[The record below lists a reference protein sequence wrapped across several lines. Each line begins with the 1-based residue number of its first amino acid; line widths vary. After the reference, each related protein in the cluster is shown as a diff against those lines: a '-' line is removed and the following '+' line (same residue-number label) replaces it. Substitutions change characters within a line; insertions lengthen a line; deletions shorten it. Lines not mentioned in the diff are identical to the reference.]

1 MAGFAGHFPFAGHLL
16 YNHNKKQRNGNG
28 KRRVIAMECM
38 KKRLRW
44 GFGILV
50 LVSMLLGHSVW
61 AAPAVL
67 PSQTP
72 PTNAA
77 IQNVRF
83 HSSEDLFRI
92 VMDMNAIPAYTVSA
106 VDLPQQ
112 LEIELPDTVNR
123 SGANQFSF
131 HDPFVE
137 NLRFV
142 DLGGGRFK
150 AVISLKL
157 PIMPK
162 IGVMQSP
169 TRLVVDLLKT
179 YDSKNESIVA
189 PGIVYTEIIKG
200 RLAGP
205 VRAHVLAVDLKSGYS
220 LKPVLSN
227 DSVAGVE
234 TLSEMAD
241 RLDNVAMINGPYFM
255 RSGEILGLM
264 KIDRNL
270 VSAPEIPRTSFGILP
285 DGKFV
290 FDAPVYSG
298 YIELP
303 DKSKI
308 PIDGVNRNRGDSE
321 LILYNPY
328 YAYWTLT
335 SPGGREYVIRNGRIV
350 EVRDYNSVIPQ
361 GASVL
366 SVSGRPAWLM
376 AHLKVGDRL
385 NIHQTIGPVWD
396 NVVHAVGGGPCL
408 VKNAQLYVTTL
419 GEEFGSDVAGG
430 RAPRTALGIT
440 KDNRVLLVVVDGRNR
455 SSVGFTLLELAQFM
469 LEQGAAEALNLDGGG
484 SSEMLIGRRIVNEPS
499 DGRERRMGAGI
510 AVVRTKPGK

>member
-1 MAGFAGHFPFAGHLL
+1 MAW
-16 YNHNKKQRNGNG
+16 
-28 KRRVIAMECM
+28 ME
-38 KKRLRW
+38 KRLRW
-44 GFGILV
+44 RFGILILV
-50 LVSMLLGHSVW
+50 LTFLGQSVW
-61 AAPAVL
+61 AAPATPIASAVTPAQSRPVVL
-67 PSQTP
+67 PTQTP
-72 PTNAA
+72 PTGAT

-83 HSSEDLFRI
+83 HSSDDLFRI
-92 VMDMNAIPAYTVSA
+92 VMDMSAIPAYTVSA

-123 SGANQFSF
+123 SGANQISF
-131 HDPFVE
+131 NDPFVE

-162 IGVMQSP
+162 VGVMQSP
-169 TRLVVDLLKT
+169 TRLVVDLLKN
-179 YDSKNESIVA
+179 YDSTNESIIA

-205 VRAHVLAVDLKSGYS
+205 VRAHVLSVDLKNGYS
-220 LKPVLSN
+220 LRPVLSN
-227 DSVAGVE
+227 DSVAGIE
-234 TLSEMAD
+234 TLSEMAE

-264 KIDRNL
+264 NIDRHL

-285 DGKFV
+285 DGKLV
-290 FDAPVYSG
+290 FDAPAYSG
-298 YIELP
+298 HVELP

-308 PIDGVNRNRGDSE
+308 PIDGVNRARGDSE

-335 SPGGREYVIRNGRIV
+335 APGGREYVVRNGRIV
-350 EVRDYNSVIPQ
+350 EIRDYNSVIPE
-361 GASVL
+361 GAIVV

-376 AHLKVGDRL
+376 AHLQVGDRL
-385 NIHQTIGPVWD
+385 NISQSIGPVWD
-396 NVVHAVGGGPCL
+396 KVVHAVGGGPCL
-408 VKNAQLYVTTL
+408 VKNSQIYVTTL

-440 KDNRVLLVVVDGRNR
+440 RDNKALLVVVDGRRR

-469 LEQGAAEALNLDGGG
+469 LEQGAVEALNLDGGG
-484 SSEMLIGRRIVNEPS
+484 SSEMLIDRRIVNEPS
-499 DGRERRMGAGI
+499 DGRERRLGAAI
-510 AVVRTKPGK
+510 AVIRTKPGK